1 MGNFINCNEYFLTK
15 KCCNIVSFGTNVVE
29 ILGFFFSTVV
39 FLIKLIMSTIIV
51 LPPSP
56 ILGFCGCHLVRSV
69 CLAYHIDRAGQC
81 TLSSGYIRNAVDVYS
96 FRSSGRKVAVLFTR
110 LHAGGVRAEI
120 DFR

>member
-1 MGNFINCNEYFLTK
+1 M
-15 KCCNIVSFGTNVVE
+15 
-29 ILGFFFSTVV
+29 STV
-39 FLIKLIMSTIIV
+39 IV

-56 ILGFCGCHLVRSV
+56 IVGFYGCLLVRNV
-69 CLAYHIDRAGQC
+69 CRACHIDRAGQC
-81 TLSSGYIRNAVDVYS
+81 TLSSGYIRNTADVYS